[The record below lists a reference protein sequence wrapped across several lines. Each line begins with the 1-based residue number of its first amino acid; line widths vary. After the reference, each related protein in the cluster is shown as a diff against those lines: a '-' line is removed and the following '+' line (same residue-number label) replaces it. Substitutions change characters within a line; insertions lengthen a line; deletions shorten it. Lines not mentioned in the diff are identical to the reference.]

1 MIREAE
7 PRDRDAIQQLYQA
20 LCPDAPVRVL
30 PERITALKEDPNNFL
45 FVYEDDGK
53 IIGTILLTIILSP
66 IFGTQDFGLLE
77 YFIVD
82 QNHRRQ
88 GIGSKLTEHG
98 IQVCRERKC
107 TRIILLSNDHRK
119 EAHAFY
125 ESMGFDG
132 TGKVGFVKYLNRN
145 KAIEP
150 PMNTM

>member
-7 PRDRDAIQQLYQA
+7 PRDRDAIQHLYQA

-30 PERITALKEDPNNFL
+30 PERITELRKDPNNFL
-45 FVYEDDGK
+45 FVSEDDGV
-53 IIGTILLTIILSP
+53 IIGTVFLTICMSP
-66 IFGTQDFGLLE
+66 MFGTQDFGLIE

-82 QNHRRQ
+82 QNYRRH
-88 GIGSKLTEHG
+88 GIGSKLTEHV
-98 IQVCRERKC
+98 IQVCRARKC

-132 TGKVGFVKYLNRN
+132 TGKVGFVKYLNR
-145 KAIEP
+145 K
-150 PMNTM
+150 